1 MGGEPPQETDE
12 QAVAIEQLHLV
23 NAKKGGDEKHAV
35 NDKALCQWQS
45 AAPVRKHPWMWT
57 RTRAVTD
64 MLGGASRE
72 RTQ

>member
-23 NAKKGGDEKHAV
+23 NAKKGDDEKHAV
-35 NDKALCQWQS
+35 NDKALFQWLS
-45 AAPVRKHPWMWT
+45 MAPVKKHWVWT
-57 RTRAVTD
+57 RARAVTD